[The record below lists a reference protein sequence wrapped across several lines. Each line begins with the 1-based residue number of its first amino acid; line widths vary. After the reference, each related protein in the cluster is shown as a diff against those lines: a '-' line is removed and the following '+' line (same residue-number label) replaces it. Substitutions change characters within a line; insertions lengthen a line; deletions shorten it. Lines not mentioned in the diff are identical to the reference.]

1 MHVRTVHEVS
11 GLTGVSIRA
20 LQYYDRIGLLH
31 PARRT
36 EAGYRLYDDTALER
50 LQQILLLRDL
60 EFKLQDIKTMLEN
73 PSFDRMQALDD
84 QIALLEMR
92 KQHTESLIALAREIR
107 AKGGLIMDFSAFD
120 TKKMEE
126 YKAQA
131 KARWGQTR
139 EYREFEE
146 KDRGRTPEENRA
158 LGEDMMAVFA
168 SFGRLRDKDPG
179 CAEAQALVRQLQDFI
194 TAHYYACTDQIL
206 LSLGEMYASGGE
218 FTQNIDR
225 AGGEGTGEFVRRAI
239 RHCCRGV

>member
-11 GLTGVSIRA
+11 ELTGVSIRT
-20 LQYYDRIGLLH
+20 LQCYDRIGLLH

-60 EFKLQDIKTMLEN
+60 EFKLQDIKAMLEN
-73 PSFDRMQALDD
+73 PFFDRMRALDD

-92 KQHTESLIALAREIR
+92 KQHTENLIALAWEIR
-107 AKGGLIMDFSAFD
+107 TKGGTAMDFSAFD
-120 TKKMEE
+120 TKKMED

-146 KDRGRTPEENRA
+146 KDQARTPADNRA
-158 LGEDMMAVFA
+158 LGEDMMAIFA
-168 SFGRLRDKDPG
+168 SFGRLRDQDPG
-179 CAEAQALVRQLQDFI
+179 CAKVQAMVRQLQDFI
-194 TAHYYACTDQIL
+194 TGHFYTCTDQIL

-218 FTQNIDR
+218 FTRNIDR
-225 AGGEGTGEFVRRAI
+225 AGGEGTGEFVRQAI
-239 RHCCRGV
+239 QRCCGKS

>member
-1 MHVRTVHEVS
+1 MKTVHEVS
-11 GLTGVSIRA
+11 ALTGVSIRT

-31 PARRT
+31 PAQRT
-36 EAGYRLYDDTALER
+36 EAGYRLYDDAALER

-60 EFKLQDIKTMLEN
+60 EFKLQDIKAMLEN
-73 PSFDRMQALDD
+73 PFFDRMQALDD

-92 KQHTESLIALAREIR
+92 KQHTENLIALAREIR
-107 AKGGLIMDFSAFD
+107 AKGGTKMDFSAFD
-120 TKKMEE
+120 TKKMDE

-131 KARWGQTR
+131 KARWGQTP

-146 KDRGRTPEENRA
+146 KDQARTPADHRA
-158 LGEDMMAVFA
+158 LGEDMMAIFA

-194 TAHYYACTDQIL
+194 TAHFYTCTDQIL
-206 LSLGEMYASGGE
+206 LSLGQMYASGGE

-225 AGGEGTGEFVRRAI
+225 AGGAGTGEFVRRVI
-239 RHCCRGV
+239 QRCCGKA